1 MIFPADENG
10 DVLRRMLAAGD
21 DLTKPR
27 DIDFNHVFAKEEE
40 AQRFVDAVRQLGFDK
55 VSHRFWSEKKMWDAR
70 VVVFM
75 TPAHADISRIE
86 SKFDSLAREF
96 LGRADGWGC
105 LAVQ

>member
-1 MIFPADENG
+1 MSFPADGNG

-27 DIDFNHVFAKEEE
+27 DIDFNHVFVKEEE
-40 AQRFVDAVRQLGFDK
+40 ALAFLAAVRRLGYDRA
-55 VSHRFWSEKKMWDAR
+55 SHQFLEAKKLWDAR

-75 TPAHADISRIE
+75 MPTHSEVTRVE
-86 SKFDSLAREF
+86 LKFDAVAREF

-105 LAVQ
+105 LAVT